1 VRSCACAVPG
11 ATPLKQLIQD
21 IMILAHSK
29 GYDVFNAL
37 DLLEVCPW
45 RLRACVHMVVCVR
58 ARVFATVRSIC
69 ARC

>member
-1 VRSCACAVPG
+1 
-11 ATPLKQLIQD
+11 
-21 IMILAHSK
+21 MILAHSK